1 MRERFLDKMFWVKA
15 LFFVLAVLTGGAA
28 MAVEIGENGSDT
40 DPNDGKPLENATPD
54 AAGKGI
60 DQQGQGATGSAVTDA
75 DLAENKVEDYVSKF
89 QAYKYPMHTDFLKLA
104 KQVHVNTKEPEHYNI
119 GEAIMDC
126 VTKAAVTNT
135 EKDAEVK
142 LSLYKND
149 EKLFAECNTVLVDGV
164 TGYDENG
171 NEMRSPASEIHQANT
186 ANKENNYLSFNVG
199 ATLQITKDWKFDID
213 YTYAGEDQIWK
224 KNGTKFTAADT
235 WTSPV
240 KRLKR
245 F

>member
-1 MRERFLDKMFWVKA
+1 MNKLFKDKMFWVKA

-171 NEMRSPASEIHQANT
+171 NSDGSPLVLYVISADKANGIMVS
-186 ANKENNYLSFNVG
+186 AL
-199 ATLQITKDWKFDID
+199 
-213 YTYAGEDQIWK
+213 
-224 KNGTKFTAADT
+224 NGPLDEGGKCM
-235 WTSPV
+235 S
-240 KRLKR
+240 RI
-245 F
+245 

>member
-1 MRERFLDKMFWVKA
+1 MNKLFKDKMFWVKA

-164 TGYDENG
+164 TGYD
-171 NEMRSPASEIHQANT
+171 
-186 ANKENNYLSFNVG
+186 
-199 ATLQITKDWKFDID
+199 
-213 YTYAGEDQIWK
+213 
-224 KNGTKFTAADT
+224 KN
-235 WTSPV
+235 
-240 KRLKR
+240 
-245 F
+245 